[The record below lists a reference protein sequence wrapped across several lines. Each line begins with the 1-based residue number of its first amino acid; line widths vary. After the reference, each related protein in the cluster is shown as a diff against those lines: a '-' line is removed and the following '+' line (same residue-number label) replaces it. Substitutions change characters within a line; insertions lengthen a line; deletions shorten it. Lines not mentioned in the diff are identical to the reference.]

1 MKNYEFKIRYKRKWW
16 KFDRKISL
24 DGWSE
29 KLHIEIKS
37 QSGFLPYLTLN
48 KFAGEKGLNLVAFH
62 YPKNMCMK
70 ICVACRKQ
78 EKRKISRIWKE
89 NEWRLCFDLFL
100 WSKKAIFID
109 NARESSWCINRT
121 DPFYWIIKNEIL
133 CLKTNILI
141 NFEK

>member
-1 MKNYEFKIRYKRKWW
+1 MDDLKYCGIKGNDESLIEK
-16 KFDRKISL
+16 SL

-78 EKRKISRIWKE
+78 EKRKISRI
-89 NEWRLCFDLFL
+89 
-100 WSKKAIFID
+100 
-109 NARESSWCINRT
+109 
-121 DPFYWIIKNEIL
+121 
-133 CLKTNILI
+133 
-141 NFEK
+141 